1 MTAKRTDDNQ
11 FDIVRD
17 LAKMG
22 LSVRSTAMV
31 GSGFVDIVVGDPE
44 TKHNFLFE
52 IKNPEQ
58 PPSKRKLTD
67 DEQEFHDTWRAQV
80 DVIETAHDA
89 MDVINNFRL
98 RYRIGR

>member
-52 IKNPEQ
+52 IKNPAKKPSARRLSPAEQ
-58 PPSKRKLTD
+58 A
-67 DEQEFHDTWRAQV
+67 FHEIWRGQV
-80 DVIETAHDA
+80 DVIETVHDA
-89 MDVINNFRL
+89 MDVINTFRL
-98 RYRIGR
+98 KYRIGQ